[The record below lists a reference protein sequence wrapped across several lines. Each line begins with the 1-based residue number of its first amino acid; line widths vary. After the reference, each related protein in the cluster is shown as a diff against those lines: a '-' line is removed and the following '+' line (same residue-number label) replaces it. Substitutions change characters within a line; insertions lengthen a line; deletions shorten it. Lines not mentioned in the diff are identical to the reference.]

1 MNAIIIDKTGDN
13 SVLQYKTLANAPL
26 KSNEVKIRV
35 TATAVNYIDTLIRA
49 GNMPPG
55 MMPALPFIPGVEC
68 IGVVEEMSQE
78 VTDFKVGDK
87 VAYFG
92 KIGAATYAENV
103 VTTADKLVQIPS
115 SINDVEAAVIPV
127 NYSTAYHMLH
137 NIARVAANDVILVHA
152 AAGGVGTAI
161 IQLAKIAGATVIG
174 SVGSDEKK
182 AYISDQGAD
191 LAINYKTEN
200 LSKVIQEF
208 TQGKG
213 VNISL
218 NPVAGDSMLNDLDSL
233 APFGHLVIFGFLAG
247 LPNDKLQDALLN
259 HFGKSLTVSYSDIYT
274 LYNADFT
281 GLKSILKKLF
291 DLLSS
296 GKSTPKVYQQLPLAD
311 APKAHELLESG
322 KVIGKLVLVP

>member
-1 MNAIIIDKTGDN
+1 MGLLLHKKQTHKMNAIIIDKTGDS
-13 SVLQYKTLANAPL
+13 SVLQYNTLTNFQL
-26 KSNEVKIRV
+26 KPNEVKIRV

-68 IGVVEEMSQE
+68 IGEVEEISQNIA
-78 VTDFKVGDK
+78 DFRVGDK

-115 SINDVEAAVIPV
+115 QVNDVEAAVIPV

-137 NIARVAANDVILVHA
+137 NIARVSANDVVLVHA

-161 IQLAKIAGATVIG
+161 IQLAKIAGATIIG

-182 AYISDQGAD
+182 AYILNQGAD

-200 LSKVIQEF
+200 LSEVIHKF
-208 TQGKG
+208 TQGQG

-218 NPVAGDSMLNDLDSL
+218 NPVAGDSMLADLDRL
-233 APFGHLVIFGFLAG
+233 ATFGHLGIR
-247 LPNDKLQDALLN
+247 K
-259 HFGKSLTVSYSDIYT
+259 
-274 LYNADFT
+274 
-281 GLKSILKKLF
+281 
-291 DLLSS
+291 
-296 GKSTPKVYQQLPLAD
+296 
-311 APKAHELLESG
+311 
-322 KVIGKLVLVP
+322 